1 MLSVALLMLLFL
13 RVLSKAYWQRQLL
26 AMGKDDHL
34 WVIDIPGVGDKSLY
48 LLMEQR
54 KTRAT
59 TDVKCDGQVDLSLE
73 QQLWRREVI
82 SESRALQWC
91 QRHGGCLSGD
101 FRLATPSLAVE
112 SLPILD
118 KDKID
123 GTGVHPRS
131 LMLRDIQLSKNKRAI
146 PIAVSAARDGVELAL
161 CLKCFAIGLPQLQ
174 LHLHKLVEASTG
186 SSRRPTPDAQRDYYG
201 GYFGVQRHGKTST
214 QELLLM
220 DQAIYG
226 SQNEGQTV

>member
-34 WVIDIPGVGDKSLY
+34 WVIDIPGVGDKSVY

-59 TDVKCDGQVDLSLE
+59 TDVKCDGQ
-73 QQLWRREVI
+73 
-82 SESRALQWC
+82 
-91 QRHGGCLSGD
+91 RHGGCLSGD
-101 FRLATPSLAVE
+101 FRLATPSLVIR
-112 SLPILD
+112 SW
-118 KDKID
+118 
-123 GTGVHPRS
+123 TGLTDEEGSR
-131 LMLRDIQLSKNKRAI
+131 LWKACQYWTRIRAMVMM
-146 PIAVSAARDGVELAL
+146 PNTTVAASHHFL
-161 CLKCFAIGLPQLQ
+161 LQ